1 MGNSYPLSLTSVYLL
16 DSWQPGPAAGI
27 VFPLPKRDST
37 PDLLITVNFTTL
49 QIPVDT
55 MINMFNNSVQIMI
68 GFTNVTRTVVE
79 RTQATTLMPG
89 TNLVGSFTWQVR
101 QLLKRPRLS
110 AFTSLFDVI
119 IAEFLLYS
127 LLTMILF
134 CSVI

>member
-1 MGNSYPLSLTSVYLL
+1 MV
-16 DSWQPGPAAGI
+16 
-27 VFPLPKRDST
+27 
-37 PDLLITVNFTTL
+37 
-49 QIPVDT
+49 
-55 MINMFNNSVQIMI
+55 
-68 GFTNVTRTVVE
+68 GFTNVSRTVVE

-89 TNLVGSFTWQVR
+89 TNLVGSFTWQLR
-101 QLLKRPRLS
+101 QLLKRRRLS